1 MLEQENSPSKVDIP
15 VDTNAWR
22 MLDRRVETARFG
34 PFTFQVGVDPNEL
47 TLPLQRVEDAHQR
60 FIASP
65 LSQVANQLE
74 REVVASSVFGTNTI
88 EGGTLTEEETAT
100 ALRLTPDA
108 VREVEQRRVMNIKAA
123 YDHALQAASAP
134 HWRLDLDFIHQVHAA
149 VTQGL
154 PHPLNQPG
162 LLRENPK
169 TTVTHVGDAAHGGRY
184 KPPQYGGDVL
194 LLAQHCVGWHDSLVA
209 AGIPALIRAPLVHLY
224 YELIH
229 LFWDGNGRVGR
240 VLEATLLQAAGYRY
254 APFAMARYYFDNLDA
269 YFTLFNVCRQ
279 QADQNV
285 EYPHTPFVA
294 FHLEGMRVVIN
305 RLHDRVN
312 QIVAGLLFESRI
324 KQLLDGKEINARQ
337 YTILSQLLT
346 LQPPVPLDRLRQSPW
361 YQALYLK
368 RGDKTRQRDLRKLR
382 ELGLIRLVDQRV
394 GLELSG

>member
-1 MLEQENSPSKVDIP
+1 MGA
-15 VDTNAWR
+15 NAWR
-22 MLDRRVETARFG
+22 MLDRRVETVRFG

-47 TLPLQRVEDAHQR
+47 ALPLRRVEDAHQR
-60 FIASP
+60 FITSP

-100 ALRLTPDA
+100 TLRLAPDA
-108 VREVEQRRVMNIKAA
+108 VREVEQRRVVNIKAA

-134 HWRLDLDFIHQVHAA
+134 HWRLDLDFIRQVHAA

-154 PHPLNQPG
+154 PHPFNQPG

-169 TTVTHVGDAAHGGRY
+169 TTVTHVGDATHGERY

-194 LLAQHCVGWHDSLVA
+194 LLVQHCVGWHDSLVA

-229 LFWDGNGRVGR
+229 PFWDGNGRVGR
-240 VLEATLLQAAGYRY
+240 VLEATLLQVAGYRY
-254 APFAMARYYFDNLDA
+254 APFAMARYYLDNLDA
-269 YFTLFNVCRQ
+269 YFTLFNICRK
-279 QADQNV
+279 QADKNA

-346 LQPPVPLDRLRQSPW
+346 LPEPVSLERLRQSPW